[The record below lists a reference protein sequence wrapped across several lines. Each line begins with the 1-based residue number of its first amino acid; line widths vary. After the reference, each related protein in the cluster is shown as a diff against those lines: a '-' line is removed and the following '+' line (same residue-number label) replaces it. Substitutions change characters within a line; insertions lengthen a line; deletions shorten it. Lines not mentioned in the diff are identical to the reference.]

1 VASEQWHPQ
10 QEGKLQADGSYL
22 LCIPYADH
30 RELIMDILKHGT
42 HCEVLG
48 PPNLRRVV
56 VEEVQ
61 KMSEKY
67 F

>member
-1 VASEQWHPQ
+1 
-10 QEGKLQADGSYL
+10 
-22 LCIPYADH
+22 
-30 RELIMDILKHGT
+30 MDILKHGT